1 MLGRDNA
8 APVVDLRGH
17 TITSWSQAADRRGGG
32 ESSSF
37 VHLVGVVHLSYCAR
51 VRVSAPSWEGSAF
64 LGVVVVGSY
73 AGVEVVEQDCDIS
86 DAFIVA
92 APCCPTTC
100 CHD

>member
-17 TITSWSQAADRRGGG
+17 TITSWSQVADRRGGG

-37 VHLVGVVHLSYCAR
+37 VHLVGDVHLSYCAR
-51 VRVSAPSWEGSAF
+51 VRVSAPSWAGSAF
-64 LGVVVVGSY
+64 LVVVVVVVGSY

-92 APCCPTTC
+92 APC
-100 CHD
+100 